1 MFSDPEHVRCRVCET
16 YHHLKMSQRVYQME
30 TISPGTWYWYALL
43 VDKGFA
49 TQQGHSKVCGSTN
62 CDSLF
67 LIISNNARTD

>member
-1 MFSDPEHVRCRVCET
+1 
-16 YHHLKMSQRVYQME
+16 MSQRVYQMD